1 MGKTKLWELMD
12 SRVFEAAH
20 LGNINAIRDLI
31 DESADVLE
39 QLTNSSHNSVLH
51 VAARAG
57 QADFVSEILRIKP
70 EILSYVNSKRD
81 TALHEAA
88 REGHSAVV
96 KVLLDKDQRIAY
108 KVNQD
113 YETALFVACK
123 EGHVHVVNEL
133 IQVASLLALDSEKPD
148 ERTSLHAASTRG
160 HEDIVK
166 ELIKARPGLVGK
178 VDNQASSPLHLAA
191 PHGHLEV
198 TRALLTADPEICY
211 MLDGSGRSALHIAAM
226 KGQLSVVHEI
236 LSFRPDSADMLST
249 AGETFLHSAVE
260 ANQIEVVKHV
270 VDLLDTSKLIRTKD
284 NEGNTVLHV
293 ATRKKLKQIV
303 QWLVTCTTVNVNA
316 VNKQGLTALDILE
329 KEPAHSGALI
339 IGAALK
345 DFDAKRAYELPL
357 ERFKRDDFALK
368 RSVNSI
374 NHHVRA
380 HHFQTADTSDRV
392 NGMAKELRQLHTEG
406 IKNAGNTV
414 TVVAVL
420 IATVAFAAMF
430 TVPGGLKNDGDDEG
444 TAVMAHTV
452 AFKVFVIT
460 DTVALFSSFAIVLI
474 LVTVV
479 PFHRKVLMKLL
490 FFINKIMW
498 VAVGCTASAFL
509 AAGYVVVGPKSMWV
523 AISMCGV
530 GGGSM
535 VFMFT
540 SLAWLVAGHQMK
552 KARLRKSKKRRNG
565 ERVGRSRSRDPEA
578 IITHL
583 GEEESEAN
591 SGETSERFPR
601 RRIHSSSD
609 SDFESSEGNGFHP
622 L

>member
-1 MGKTKLWELMD
+1 
-12 SRVFEAAH
+12 
-20 LGNINAIRDLI
+20 
-31 DESADVLE
+31 
-39 QLTNSSHNSVLH
+39 
-51 VAARAG
+51 
-57 QADFVSEILRIKP
+57 
-70 EILSYVNSKRD
+70 
-81 TALHEAA
+81 
-88 REGHSAVV
+88 
-96 KVLLDKDQRIAY
+96 
-108 KVNQD
+108 
-113 YETALFVACK
+113 
-123 EGHVHVVNEL
+123 
-133 IQVASLLALDSEKPD
+133 
-148 ERTSLHAASTRG
+148 
-160 HEDIVK
+160 
-166 ELIKARPGLVGK
+166 
-178 VDNQASSPLHLAA
+178 
-191 PHGHLEV
+191 
-198 TRALLTADPEICY
+198 
-211 MLDGSGRSALHIAAM
+211 M

-236 LSFRPDSADMLST
+236 LSFRPDSADLHST

-293 ATRKKLKQIV
+293 ATRKKLKQMV

-329 KEPAHSGALI
+329 KEPAHSGAMI

-345 DFDAKRAYELPL
+345 EFDAKRAYELPL
-357 ERFKRDDFALK
+357 ERFKRDDLALK
-368 RSVNSI
+368 RSVSSI
-374 NHHVRA
+374 NHHVRV
-380 HHFQTADTSDRV
+380 HHFQTANTSNRV

-452 AFKVFVIT
+452 AFKVFVMT
-460 DTVALFSSFAIVLI
+460 DTVALFLSLAIVLI

-509 AAGYVVVGPKSMWV
+509 AAGYVLVGPKSMWV
-523 AISMCGV
+523 AINMCVV
-530 GGGSM
+530 GAGSM

-552 KARLRKSKKRRNG
+552 KARLRKSKKRGNG

-583 GEEESEAN
+583 GEEECEAN